1 MMPNATAR
9 TAAAHNATPHNAWI
23 AWGQWL
29 AVVTMTL
36 EHTARFV
43 LPDSW
48 GITPYAILLGRT
60 AFPIF
65 AAMVAWHAVYNTR
78 DPLGYALRM
87 LVIALVAQ
95 LPFQLVTGSPKLNV
109 IFTMALGLLLTA
121 MILKPAHPARLF
133 VGIFIIVAAAP
144 LASAFEYGAYGLL
157 LVPAFALA
165 FQPAP
170 AHWRPILAIP
180 VALVGFQLNHHLV
193 TNLVSLATVLGLLL
207 LAVRFSGHV
216 TPTLKA
222 MPRPLWLSWYPL
234 HFLFISIV
242 AALMPI
248 TT

>member
-1 MMPNATAR
+1 MMPNATTRQASH
-9 TAAAHNATPHNAWI
+9 TATTHNAWI

-29 AVVTMTL
+29 AVLTMTL

-43 LPDSW
+43 LPESW
-48 GITPYAILLGRT
+48 GVTPYAILIGRT

-65 AAMVAWHAVYNTR
+65 AAMVAWHAVHNTR

-95 LPFQLVTGSPKLNV
+95 LPFQLVTSSDKLNV
-109 IFTMALGLLLTA
+109 IFTMALGLLLTVPLLRQRYA
-121 MILKPAHPARLF
+121 YLCLGVLLA
-133 VGIFIIVAAAP
+133 IVAIPVAP
-144 LASAFEYGAYGLL
+144 ALEYNVYGLL

-170 AHWRPILAIP
+170 SHWQPILAIP
-180 VALVGFQLNHHLV
+180 AALIGFQLNHHLV
-193 TNLVSLATVLGLLL
+193 TNLVSLATVLGLLI
-207 LAVRFSGHV
+207 LALRFSGHV
-216 TPTLKA
+216 TAQLKA
-222 MPRPLWLSWYPL
+222 MPRSLWLSWYPL
-234 HFLFISIV
+234 HFLIIAIV